1 MKWIFEDKSNKE
13 LTFLYNNVDEEK
25 LWFYALAISSDVNK
39 KLTLGV
45 DTSVLL
51 LYNVVFI

>member
-13 LTFLYNNVDEEK
+13 LTFLYNNVDKEK
-25 LWFYALAISSDVNK
+25 LWFYVLAISNDVNK